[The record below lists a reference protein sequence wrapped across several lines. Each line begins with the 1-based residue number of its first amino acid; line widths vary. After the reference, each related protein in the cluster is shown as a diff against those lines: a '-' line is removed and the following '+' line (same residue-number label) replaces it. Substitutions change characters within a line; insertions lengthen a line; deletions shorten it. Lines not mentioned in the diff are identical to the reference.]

1 MPIIQPKPEDIARYL
16 CAAGA
21 GTKAAIKE
29 ATTPQGLCQWIMN
42 FFTFGGV
49 RRSHEM
55 HYQNEKTDIGVITY
69 KQK

>member
-42 FFTFGGV
+42 FLPLA
-49 RRSHEM
+49 E
-55 HYQNEKTDIGVITY
+55 
-69 KQK
+69 